1 MAKSAKQRQAEYRAR
16 RRANGQCLEAG
27 CPNRVRKYSRC
38 AEHRTIVKE
47 DRAETRSRAA
57 EADILLEENK
67 VLREELVRLRAQAK
81 LRAAAQGAEDLEL
94 TDVIDELHTEWQSA
108 MGYTDNATVR
118 VSVTGEKR
126 PNSQGDRLPSWQ
138 QLLSSA

>member
-16 RRANGQCLEAG
+16 RWANGQCLEAG
-27 CPNRVRKYSRC
+27 CPNWVRKYSRC
-38 AEHRTIVKE
+38 AEHRTIAKE

-67 VLREELVRLRAQAK
+67 VLRVELVRLPAQAK

-94 TDVIDELHTEWQSA
+94 TDAIDELHTESQSA
-108 MGYTDNATVR
+108 MGYTDNATVW

-138 QLLSSA
+138 RLLSSA